1 MSKTA
6 LITAVITAA
15 VFLLLFSGCTEIER
29 GGVSPIPQNTPAS
42 WEMNPFGDSM
52 MN

>member
-1 MSKTA
+1 MSKAA
-6 LITAVITAA
+6 LVTAVISAA

-29 GGVSPIPQNTPAS
+29 GGVSPIPHNTPAS
-42 WEMNPFGDSM
+42 WEMNPYGDAM